1 MAEEGDEEGKALY
14 LEFVGLIGVG
24 ALVLVGLGLLCQRL
38 PCFWKWR
45 AARRLKSQAGVDSP
59 TTLLSVSRLP
69 SLPSPSVPV
78 VARGQLLTRGVCCC
92 ACGTGWCWARLGG
105 VGS

>member
-14 LEFVGLIGVG
+14 LEFVGFIGVG

-59 TTLLSVSRLP
+59 TTLLSIVVSRLP
-69 SLPSPSVPV
+69 FSVR
-78 VARGQLLTRGVCCC
+78 ARRG
-92 ACGTGWCWARLGG
+92 AWPAG
-105 VGS
+105 

>member
-1 MAEEGDEEGKALY
+1 MGREWGGGPGAAAGMEGDEEGKALY
-14 LEFVGLIGVG
+14 LEFVGFIGVG

-59 TTLLSVSRLP
+59 TTLLSSVSRLP
-69 SLPSPSVPV
+69 PSVAWP
-78 VARGQLLTRGVCCC
+78 AG
-92 ACGTGWCWARLGG
+92 
-105 VGS
+105 

>member
-1 MAEEGDEEGKALY
+1 MAEGGDEEGKELY
-14 LEFVGLIGVG
+14 LEFVGFIGVG

-59 TTLLSVSRLP
+59 TTLLSSVSRLP
-69 SLPSPSVPV
+69 PSV
-78 VARGQLLTRGVCCC
+78 AWQLAEAG
-92 ACGTGWCWARLGG
+92 ACVHAGWCWARLGG